1 MYNNPTMSDFD
12 RTPLYLQI
20 AESIRQEIIYGSLGA
35 GDPLPPVR
43 AMAARWQCTVGTVQR
58 AYAELAREGLV
69 TSRPG
74 QGTRITAATVE
85 QLDRTPLRRATLA
98 NQVER
103 FLLDTM
109 AAGYQADEVEQA
121 LRMALDRW
129 HALAQT
135 TALAPE
141 HVLRFAGSHDPAV
154 SLVAARFGEIAD
166 GATLRLSFSGSL
178 GGLIAL
184 AQGEADLAGC
194 HLWDAV
200 TDTYNTSFVQR
211 LLPGRRVLLLTLAH
225 RRLGLLMT
233 PGNPA
238 GIAGLPDLGRANVRF
253 VNRQAGAGTRVWLDA
268 QLHRLGIDPGQVSG
282 YGDEA
287 LTHSEVARVVSGG
300 QADAGLGI
308 EAAALAYGLAFVP
321 LATERYDLAMLPSV
335 WQSES
340 VQALVSWLSADS
352 ARQAIAALGGYET
365 VETGRTRWV
374 G

>member
-1 MYNNPTMSDFD
+1 MYNKLTMSDFD

-74 QGTRITAATVE
+74 QGTRITSATAE
-85 QLDRTPLRRATLA
+85 RPDRTPLRRATLA

-135 TALAPE
+135 TAIATE

-154 SLVAARFGEIAD
+154 SLVAARFGEIA
-166 GATLRLSFSGSL
+166 GGSALHLSFNGSL

-194 HLWDAV
+194 HLWDAA
-200 TDTYNTSFVQR
+200 TGTYNTPFVQR

-225 RRLGLLMT
+225 RRLGLVLA
-233 PGNPA
+233 PDNPA
-238 GIAGLPDLGRANVRF
+238 GIAGLPDLARAGVRF
-253 VNRQAGAGTRVWLDA
+253 VNRQSGAGTRVWLDA
-268 QLHRLGIDPGQVSG
+268 QLHRLGIDPGQVNG

-287 LTHSEVARVVSGG
+287 LTHSEVARAVSGG

-308 EAAALAYGLAFVP
+308 EAAALAFGLAFVP
-321 LATERYDLAMLPSV
+321 LATERYDLAMLPGV
-335 WQSES
+335 WQSEP
-340 VQALVSWLSADS
+340 VQALVRWLSAD
-352 ARQAIAALGGYET
+352 AAHQTIAALGGYET
-365 VETGRTRWV
+365 GETGRTRWV
-374 G
+374 E

>member
-1 MYNNPTMSDFD
+1 MGNIPIGIEALKCVYPILCSRFGGRLPERVVALGETPGVMYNKLAMGDFD

-20 AESIRQEIIYGSLGA
+20 AELIRQEIIYGSLGA

-74 QGTRITAATVE
+74 QGTRITSTTAE
-85 QLDRTPLRRATLA
+85 RPDRTPLRRATLA

-135 TALAPE
+135 TAIAPE

-154 SLVAARFGEIAD
+154 SLVAARFGEIAG

-194 HLWDAV
+194 HLWDAA
-200 TDTYNTSFVQR
+200 TDTYNTPFVQR

-225 RRLGLLMT
+225 RRLGLVLA

-238 GIAGLPDLGRANVRF
+238 GIAGLPDLARAGVRF
-253 VNRQAGAGTRVWLDA
+253 VNRQPGAGTRVWLDA
-268 QLHRLGIDPGQVSG
+268 QLHRLGIDPGQAERIRRRGIDPFRGRARRVRWAGRRRTGHRSG
-282 YGDEA
+282 CVGLWPGLCAAHDRA
-287 LTHSEVARVVSGG
+287 L
-300 QADAGLGI
+300 
-308 EAAALAYGLAFVP
+308 
-321 LATERYDLAMLPSV
+321 
-335 WQSES
+335 
-340 VQALVSWLSADS
+340 
-352 ARQAIAALGGYET
+352 
-365 VETGRTRWV
+365 
-374 G
+374 